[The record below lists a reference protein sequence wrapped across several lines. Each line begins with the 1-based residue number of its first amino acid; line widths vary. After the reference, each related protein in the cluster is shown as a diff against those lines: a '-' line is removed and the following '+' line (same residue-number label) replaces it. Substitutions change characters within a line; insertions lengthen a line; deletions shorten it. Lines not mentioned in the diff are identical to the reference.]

1 MTSTPTRETRTTRP
15 LLACGV
21 LAGPLYVVVSLAQ
34 ALTREGFDLSQH
46 AWSLLANG
54 DLGWIQ
60 TTNFMVTGLLTVAAA
75 VGLRRSSVRGATL
88 IGAYGLSLVGAGA
101 FHADPVQ
108 GFPVG
113 APDTTTPSWHGMLHL
128 VVGGIG
134 FACLV
139 AACFVLAA
147 GFSRAGRTGLT
158 WFSRVTGVAFTA
170 AFAGIASGSHGP
182 TVPAFC
188 VAVVLSWAWLA
199 TVSRVA
205 A

>member
-1 MTSTPTRETRTTRP
+1 MTSTLTGVDRTTRT

-34 ALTREGFDLSQH
+34 ASTREGFDLGRH

-60 TTNFMVTGLLTVAAA
+60 TANFVVTGLLVVAAS
-75 VGLRRSSVRGATL
+75 VGLRRASVRGATL

-101 FHADPVQ
+101 FHADPVR

-113 APDTTTPSWHGMLHL
+113 APGTTTPSLHGMLHL

-147 GFSRAGRTGLT
+147 AFARAGRAGLA
-158 WFSRVTGVAFTA
+158 WFSRGTGVAFTA
-170 AFAGIASGSHGP
+170 AFAGIAGGSHGP

-188 VAVVLSWAWLA
+188 AAVVLSWAWLG
-199 TVSRVA
+199 TVSRVSA
-205 A
+205 